1 MSKLYEEYLKLKKDN
16 NDVIYLFKS
25 GIFYIALENDAR
37 TLNEKL
43 GFKLTNLNENVVKCG
58 FPQQKLDTYIN
69 IIKNLEFNVEI
80 IDSKYEKIGNYSDY
94 LNNNKLKDVITQIL
108 NTDMD
113 NISFRD
119 SFYFLEKIKKEIEE
133 IYNYCIPIL
142 DFLLFSIYLF

>member
-94 LNNNKLKDVITQIL
+94 LNNNKLKDVITRIL

-133 IYNYCIPIL
+133 IYN
-142 DFLLFSIYLF
+142 

>member
-16 NDVIYLFKS
+16 NNVIYLFKS

-133 IYNYCIPIL
+133 IYN
-142 DFLLFSIYLF
+142 

>member
-119 SFYFLEKIKKEIEE
+119 SFYFIKKIKKEIEE
-133 IYNYCIPIL
+133 IYN
-142 DFLLFSIYLF
+142 

>member
-25 GIFYIALENDAR
+25 GIFYIALEKDAR

-133 IYNYCIPIL
+133 IYN
-142 DFLLFSIYLF
+142 

>member
-108 NTDMD
+108 NTDMY

-133 IYNYCIPIL
+133 IYN
-142 DFLLFSIYLF
+142 

>member
-25 GIFYIALENDAR
+25 GIFYIALLNDAR

-133 IYNYCIPIL
+133 IYN
-142 DFLLFSIYLF
+142 

>member
-1 MSKLYEEYLKLKKDN
+1 MSKLYEEYLKLKKEN

-133 IYNYCIPIL
+133 IYN
-142 DFLLFSIYLF
+142 

>member
-1 MSKLYEEYLKLKKDN
+1 MSKLYEEYLKLKKYN

-133 IYNYCIPIL
+133 IYN
-142 DFLLFSIYLF
+142 

>member
-133 IYNYCIPIL
+133 IYN
-142 DFLLFSIYLF
+142 

>member
-43 GFKLTNLNENVVKCG
+43 VFKLTNLNENVVKCG

-80 IDSKYEKIGNYSDY
+80 IESKYEKIGNYSDY

-133 IYNYCIPIL
+133 IYN
-142 DFLLFSIYLF
+142 

>member
-43 GFKLTNLNENVVKCG
+43 GFKLTNLNEKVVKCV

-133 IYNYCIPIL
+133 IYN
-142 DFLLFSIYLF
+142 